1 MASKQTLSQEQKL
14 TQRLSPLQLQLVP
27 LLQMNRGEIEE
38 EVRREMDDNPALEV
52 SEDPQVE
59 QLDKDED
66 GEVFDETPEQMQAA
80 DYKDEDDI
88 PYYRTSVSNRSA
100 DDETPNAVIV
110 SEGSLV
116 DYLMGQMGEREL
128 TDKQHL
134 IAEYII
140 GNIDDNGYL
149 QRKVSAIT
157 DDIVFQTG
165 NDVDE
170 SEVEEVLQI
179 VRDLDPAGVGA
190 TDLRD
195 CLLLQLERE
204 KGDETHLLAYKVI
217 DRYFEPFIKK
227 HYERI
232 IGSLGI
238 DSDTMK
244 RVVDVIR
251 TLNPKPGNTI
261 TGIADES
268 HSQQI
273 IPDFNVDVEGDTI
286 NLTLLNNIPDLQVSE
301 SYSLLYSKYSGKK
314 PASRRE
320 EEAAAVYEKRI
331 ANLKEYLDFGGE
343 YYTDKEKEY
352 LIAQYQDLDT
362 PLYYEYFD
370 GWSALQQSLP
380 TFLMILALVAGF
392 FLSGMFSEEFQT
404 KADAV
409 FFSTKL
415 GRNKAVRAKIGA
427 GLLVSTVLYVVF
439 TLLYTAIVLFVLGP
453 DGANCPIQLDFW
465 RSSYNI
471 TILEGYLMIVAGG
484 YVGMLFTSGMAILV
498 SVLTRSTVIAALVP
512 VFIICFLPFLSR
524 IIPLATVF
532 SFFPDKL
539 FNIYDGLRN
548 FSLTE
553 IGGQVMNISS
563 VILPLYFVVAL
574 LLIPLVYRL
583 YRKAEIK

>member
-128 TDKQHL
+128 TDKQRL

-301 SYSLLYSKYSGKK
+301 SYSLL
-314 PASRRE
+314 
-320 EEAAAVYEKRI
+320 
-331 ANLKEYLDFGGE
+331 
-343 YYTDKEKEY
+343 
-352 LIAQYQDLDT
+352 
-362 PLYYEYFD
+362 
-370 GWSALQQSLP
+370 
-380 TFLMILALVAGF
+380 
-392 FLSGMFSEEFQT
+392 
-404 KADAV
+404 
-409 FFSTKL
+409 
-415 GRNKAVRAKIGA
+415 
-427 GLLVSTVLYVVF
+427 
-439 TLLYTAIVLFVLGP
+439 
-453 DGANCPIQLDFW
+453 
-465 RSSYNI
+465 
-471 TILEGYLMIVAGG
+471 
-484 YVGMLFTSGMAILV
+484 
-498 SVLTRSTVIAALVP
+498 
-512 VFIICFLPFLSR
+512 
-524 IIPLATVF
+524 
-532 SFFPDKL
+532 
-539 FNIYDGLRN
+539 
-548 FSLTE
+548 
-553 IGGQVMNISS
+553 
-563 VILPLYFVVAL
+563 
-574 LLIPLVYRL
+574 
-583 YRKAEIK
+583 

>member
-128 TDKQHL
+128 TDKQRL

-320 EEAAAVYEKRI
+320 EEAAADIKNKYEKASNFIKVLRQRQETLFKTMRAITLRQRDFFLTGDEMQLKPMILKDI
-331 ANLKEYLDFGGE
+331 ADDTGYDVSVISRVTMNKYVTTQWGVFPLKFFFTEGLQHESGEEVSSREIQSIIKTVVEAEDKRKPLSDLKLCEILKEKGYEIARRTVAKYRERLSIPVARLR
-343 YYTDKEKEY
+343 KE
-352 LIAQYQDLDT
+352 I
-362 PLYYEYFD
+362 
-370 GWSALQQSLP
+370 
-380 TFLMILALVAGF
+380 
-392 FLSGMFSEEFQT
+392 
-404 KADAV
+404 
-409 FFSTKL
+409 
-415 GRNKAVRAKIGA
+415 
-427 GLLVSTVLYVVF
+427 
-439 TLLYTAIVLFVLGP
+439 
-453 DGANCPIQLDFW
+453 
-465 RSSYNI
+465 
-471 TILEGYLMIVAGG
+471 
-484 YVGMLFTSGMAILV
+484 
-498 SVLTRSTVIAALVP
+498 
-512 VFIICFLPFLSR
+512 
-524 IIPLATVF
+524 
-532 SFFPDKL
+532 
-539 FNIYDGLRN
+539 
-548 FSLTE
+548 
-553 IGGQVMNISS
+553 
-563 VILPLYFVVAL
+563 
-574 LLIPLVYRL
+574 
-583 YRKAEIK
+583 

>member
-165 NDVDE
+165 TDVDE

-320 EEAAAVYEKRI
+320 EEAAADI
-331 ANLKEYLDFGGE
+331 
-343 YYTDKEKEY
+343 
-352 LIAQYQDLDT
+352 
-362 PLYYEYFD
+362 
-370 GWSALQQSLP
+370 
-380 TFLMILALVAGF
+380 
-392 FLSGMFSEEFQT
+392 
-404 KADAV
+404 
-409 FFSTKL
+409 
-415 GRNKAVRAKIGA
+415 
-427 GLLVSTVLYVVF
+427 
-439 TLLYTAIVLFVLGP
+439 
-453 DGANCPIQLDFW
+453 
-465 RSSYNI
+465 
-471 TILEGYLMIVAGG
+471 
-484 YVGMLFTSGMAILV
+484 
-498 SVLTRSTVIAALVP
+498 
-512 VFIICFLPFLSR
+512 
-524 IIPLATVF
+524 
-532 SFFPDKL
+532 
-539 FNIYDGLRN
+539 
-548 FSLTE
+548 
-553 IGGQVMNISS
+553 
-563 VILPLYFVVAL
+563 
-574 LLIPLVYRL
+574 
-583 YRKAEIK
+583 